1 MLEACENIEFNIVI
15 IFYKALLRWICQ
27 SGCSGLF
34 LCSILFVRILGLP
47 LILIKNSKLF
57 FNIGW
62 KIIIFGNQMFLLFSF
77 KVVNRVKN
85 RMKSDLKLTELFSL
99 MLIQQFRE
107 LNDWKLTFG
116 ISSSVSVSNQFQNT
130 ILNEHNSDLFRCD
143 TFFFKFL

>member
-1 MLEACENIEFNIVI
+1 
-15 IFYKALLRWICQ
+15 
-27 SGCSGLF
+27 
-34 LCSILFVRILGLP
+34 
-47 LILIKNSKLF
+47 
-57 FNIGW
+57 
-62 KIIIFGNQMFLLFSF
+62 MFLLFSF